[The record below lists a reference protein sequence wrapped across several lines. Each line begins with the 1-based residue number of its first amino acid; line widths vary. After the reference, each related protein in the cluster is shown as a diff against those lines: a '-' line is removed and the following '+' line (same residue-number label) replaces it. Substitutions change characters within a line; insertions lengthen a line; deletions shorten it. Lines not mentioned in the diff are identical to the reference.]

1 MYVCVLICIWPTLKP
16 HTQTASLFAR
26 VKKGARPA
34 EVGALASV
42 FEKSATELK
51 QSKLLKCKQTLQIA
65 TFNVRTLNR
74 IGQLPELIASAEE
87 HKIDIICIQ
96 EHGYTHT
103 EDIKYHETGNGWSLV
118 TVSAWKNS
126 VNAAVGGVGLLI
138 GPRALKTLN
147 SIEKIQPRMMAAT
160 FNGNPRAT
168 IISCYSPTNVSEETE
183 LVTFY
188 DELSSLVRSIP
199 KHNMLVIGGDM
210 NAQIGKNG
218 NNKYSFHNTSNRNG
232 QHLTDFMIENRLACL
247 NTNYQKRE
255 GKLWTY
261 TYANN
266 TKAQIDYVLIN
277 KKWKNSAMN
286 CKAYSS
292 F

>member
-1 MYVCVLICIWPTLKP
+1 MT
-16 HTQTASLFAR
+16 HTQTTYTNRIALRAG
-26 VKKGARPA
+26 KKGARPA

-51 QSKLLKCKQTLQIA
+51 QSKLLKCNQTLQIA

-74 IGQLPELIASAEE
+74 IGQLPELIASSEE
-87 HKIDIICIQ
+87 HKIDLICIQ
-96 EHGYTHT
+96 EHRYTHT
-103 EDIKYHETGNGWSLV
+103 EDIKYHETGNDWSLV
-118 TVSAWKNS
+118 TVCTWKNS
-126 VNAAVGGVGLLI
+126 VNATVGGVGLLI

-147 SIEKIQPRMMAAT
+147 SVEKIQPRMMAAT

-199 KHNMLVIGGDM
+199 KNMFVIGGDM
-210 NAQIGKNG
+210 NAQIGKNE
-218 NNKYSFHNTSNRNG
+218 NNKYSLHNTSNRNG
-232 QHLTDFMIENRLACL
+232 QHLTDFMIENRLTCL

-255 GKLWTY
+255 GKL
-261 TYANN
+261 
-266 TKAQIDYVLIN
+266 
-277 KKWKNSAMN
+277 
-286 CKAYSS
+286 
-292 F
+292 